1 MANAHGLNHDVAA
14 GGAQSIDWS
23 TLLGQHE
30 RWLRTVIFARL
41 GGGEGVDEVLQEV
54 SLAAVRQQAPLADQ
68 SRVSPWLYRLA
79 VLQSLLYRRRHGRQ
93 RKLLDRY
100 AQRWRPTE
108 TDSGT
113 PDPLSW
119 LLADERRQIVRQ
131 AVGRL
136 SPRDAE
142 ILLLKYT
149 EDCNY
154 HELAARLGISH
165 AAVETR
171 LHRARARLRKELTSL
186 ELIEV
191 EP

>member
-1 MANAHGLNHDVAA
+1 VVADDVQPLN
-14 GGAQSIDWS
+14 WS
-23 TLLGQHE
+23 DLLGRHE

-41 GGGEGVDEVLQEV
+41 GGHEGVDEVLQEV

-68 SRVSPWLYRLA
+68 SKAAPWLYRLA
-79 VLQSLLYRRRHGRQ
+79 VLQALLFRRRHGRR

-100 AQRWRPTE
+100 VQRWRPTE
-108 TDSGT
+108 FDSGT
-113 PDPLSW
+113 PDPLAW
-119 LLADERRQIVRQ
+119 LLADERRQMVRQ
-131 AVGRL
+131 AVERL
-136 SPRDAE
+136 LPRDAE

-171 LHRARARLRKELTSL
+171 LHRARARLRKELASL
-186 ELIEV
+186 ELMAV

>member
-1 MANAHGLNHDVAA
+1 MANANGSDQPVVADDVQPLN
-14 GGAQSIDWS
+14 WS
-23 TLLGQHE
+23 DLLGRHE

-41 GGGEGVDEVLQEV
+41 GGHEGVDEVLQEV

-68 SRVSPWLYRLA
+68 SKAAPWLYRLA
-79 VLQSLLYRRRHGRQ
+79 VLQALLFRRRHGRR

-100 AQRWRPTE
+100 VQRWRPTE
-108 TDSGT
+108 FDSGT
-113 PDPLSW
+113 PDPLAW
-119 LLADERRQIVRQ
+119 LLADERRQMVRQ
-131 AVGRL
+131 AVERL
-136 SPRDAE
+136 LPRDAE

-171 LHRARARLRKELTSL
+171 LHRARARLRKELASL
-186 ELIEV
+186 ELMAV